1 MPRYEYS
8 EGGDEDS
15 CATKSKA
22 ALCTKKGVGILGL
35 LVAGVATAAV
45 LAVHASTGA
54 AANTCDPDAPG
65 GCNVCAQCCKAY
77 IPSERECA
85 QCLSAE
91 GCASNSRNGTSPATS
106 SGFDCAARAA
116 DGVRYL

>member
-1 MPRYEYS
+1 MPRYDYS

-22 ALCTKKGVGILGL
+22 ALSTKKGLGILGL

-65 GCNVCAQCCKAY
+65 GC
-77 IPSERECA
+77 
-85 QCLSAE
+85 
-91 GCASNSRNGTSPATS
+91 
-106 SGFDCAARAA
+106 
-116 DGVRYL
+116 